1 MDQSFREIILNA
13 IEEKGIA
20 IGKLAE
26 LSRVPERYLELLLR
40 EEYDRLPS
48 APYLHGYLLRLARV
62 LNLDSE
68 LLWEI
73 FKKEYRL
80 KTSGLEDRL
89 PVNRFAI
96 DTLSNT
102 KILVTGGLII
112 LALLYLAFRWNTL
125 FGKPS
130 LVILDPAA
138 SVISAASNVYTIRG
152 STGRNVK
159 ITINNDLI
167 ETDNR
172 GSFSKDVF
180 LESGDNTFTITAKKL
195 LGRATTVTRQIT
207 ALISEES
214 ALSSFS
220 SSTSPTDASTLN
232 AEATTTQ

>member
-1 MDQSFREIILNA
+1 MSDQSFRETILNA
-13 IEEKGIA
+13 IEEKGFA
-20 IGKLAE
+20 LSKLAE

-40 EEYDRLPS
+40 EEYDHLPS

-102 KILVTGGLII
+102 KILITGGLIV
-112 LALLYLAFRWNTL
+112 LTLLYLAFRWNTL

-130 LVILDPAA
+130 LVILDPAENI
-138 SVISAASNVYTIRG
+138 ISTTDRLYTIRG
-152 STGRNVK
+152 STDRNVK

-167 ETDNR
+167 ETDDR

-180 LESGDNTFTITAKKL
+180 LETGDNSFTITAKKL
-195 LGRATTVTRQIT
+195 LGREISVVRQIT
-207 ALISEES
+207 VPLIDESES
-214 ALSSFS
+214 VLSPLSP
-220 SSTSPTDASTLN
+220 SPTSETS
-232 AEATTTQ
+232 TTTPQ